1 MTLMPFGKYEG
12 QSYTTFSK
20 RTIRAY
26 LETYQWGAYTF
37 FHHRDL
43 YCEMHKYAT
52 EKWPS
57 WSKSLCLICDCNR
70 PTYSDTDDDWDG
82 VTAPEEP
89 EFAAAPKDLPPGE
102 QTQKPQKRRSVG
114 SDKKGKKAK

>member
-1 MTLMPFGKYEG
+1 MPFGKYEG

-43 YCEMHKYAT
+43 YCEMHRYTT

-57 WSKSLCLICDCNR
+57 WSKSLCLICNCNR
-70 PTYSDTDDDWDG
+70 PPYSSTDDDWDG
-82 VTAPEEP
+82 VTALVS
-89 EFAAAPKDLPPGE
+89 EFDAAPKELPPGGE
-102 QTQKPQKRRSVG
+102 QMQKPQKRSSDR
-114 SDKKGKKAK
+114 SDKEGKKAK